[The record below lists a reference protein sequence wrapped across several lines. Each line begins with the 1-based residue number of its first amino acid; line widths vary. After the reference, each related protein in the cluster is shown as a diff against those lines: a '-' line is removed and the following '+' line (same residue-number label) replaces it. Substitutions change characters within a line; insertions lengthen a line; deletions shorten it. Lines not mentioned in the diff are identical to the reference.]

1 MKAVIM
7 AGGEGTRLRPLTCDM
22 PKPMMPLC
30 GRPVL
35 EYILDLLARS
45 GVTEA
50 AITLKYLPD
59 EIRTH
64 FPGNVYRGIR
74 LDFVVE
80 EEALGTAGSVKN
92 AARDFDEPFLVVSGD
107 ALCDYELDKIMKY
120 HKAAGAAATIV
131 VARVEDPRE
140 YGLVR
145 FGRENRIE
153 SFIEKPGWG
162 QAVCDTA
169 NTGIYVLDPACLD
182 LIPDGKSY
190 DFAKDLFPQMMA
202 AGRPLFA
209 YLATGYWCDIG
220 DIPSYIACQR
230 DMLCGRVHC
239 RMTPQISQGIYCVSE
254 LPPGDYSI
262 EPPVYIGA
270 DVAIDAGAVIGPY
283 TVVGD
288 GCHLGSGAKVRGS
301 ILMRGAEISQH
312 AALVDAV
319 AGPGSFVGKGASVF
333 EGGVLG
339 SAAMVRENAS
349 VRQNV
354 LVWPRKIIDS
364 GAVLAENCKYG
375 GATLHIFSDNGI
387 NPELSF
393 SPEVCVRLGEALA
406 SAQAGRRVGIAC
418 EGSRASRARKLA
430 VTAGM
435 MMCGSHVWD
444 FGDCFEAQLMFF
456 TSFCNLSAG
465 VFLTDAQG
473 GGLHLFD
480 AGGFPIHRYTE
491 RDIEARL
498 RKADYARCSE
508 DRCRDISDMSSVRM
522 MYRQELCRQAGE
534 GLGNLSVRVESA
546 SEHVRRVMEECLS
559 RLGCRQERGIRFV
572 LAPSGVTAEAY
583 DESGRKIPW
592 ESLLAICC
600 KDRWAAGEDV
610 AIPYSAPGY
619 LDQIASE
626 YGRSAVRY
634 PESPIGEE
642 DRAARELGAHQQWVR
657 DGLFLTVQVLRIL
670 AARGCTLAELVDE
683 LPSVSVFR
691 REIEAPVSPS
701 GLYELLGDDAG
712 QRLPTGEGIVLRRG
726 AGRVMITPSRTGS
739 RFHVLTESAT
749 MEAAREL
756 CLDIC
761 DLVRKKGAEKQN
773 SVIHDLDSRLESG
786 YNK

>member
-7 AGGEGTRLRPLTCDM
+7 AGGEGTRLRPLTCDT

-30 GRPVL
+30 GRPIL
-35 EYILDLLARS
+35 EYILDLLARC

-59 EIRTH
+59 EIRMH

-74 LDFVVE
+74 LNFVVE
-80 EEALGTAGSVKN
+80 EEPLGTAGSVKN
-92 AARDFDEPFLVVSGD
+92 AAQGFTEPFLVISGD
-107 ALCDYELDKIMKY
+107 AMCDYELDKIMKY
-120 HKAAGAAATIV
+120 HIAAGSAATIA

-145 FGRENRIE
+145 FDRENRVE

-162 QAVCDTA
+162 QAICNTA
-169 NTGIYVLDPACLD
+169 NTGIYILDPACLD
-182 LIPDGKSY
+182 LIPEGENF
-190 DFAKDLFPQMMA
+190 DFAKDLFPKMLA
-202 AGRPLFA
+202 AGQPLFA

-239 RMTPQISQGIYCVSE
+239 RMTPQLSQGIHCVSD

-262 EPPVYIGA
+262 EPPVHIGA
-270 DVAIDAGAVIGPY
+270 DVTVDAGAVIGPY

-288 GCHLGSGAKVRGS
+288 GCHIGAGAKVRGS
-301 ILMRGAEISQH
+301 ILMRGAEVSRH

-319 AGPGSFVGKGASVF
+319 MGAGSFVGKGASIF

-339 SAAMVRENAS
+339 ASAMVRENACIK
-349 VRQNV
+349 QNV
-354 LVWPRKIIDS
+354 LVWPRKIIEAGD
-364 GAVLAENCKYG
+364 VLDENCKYG
-375 GATLHIFSDNGI
+375 GGTIHVFSDNGI
-387 NPELSF
+387 SPELSF

-406 SAQAGRRVGIAC
+406 SVQAGRRIGIAC

-456 TSFCNLSAG
+456 TAFCNLSAG
-465 VFLTDAQG
+465 VFLTDAKG

-491 RDIEARL
+491 RDIENRL
-498 RKADYARCSE
+498 RKADYVRCAE
-508 DRCRDISDMSSVRM
+508 ERCRDISDMSSVRM
-522 MYRQELCRQAGE
+522 MYRQELCRQAGD
-534 GLGNLSVRVESA
+534 GLEKLEVRIESP
-546 SEHVRRVMEECLS
+546 SDHIRRVMEDCLA
-559 RLGCRQERGIRFV
+559 RLGCGQGAGVRFV
-572 LAPSGVTAEAY
+572 IHPSGTTVSAY
-583 DESGRKIPW
+583 GESGQKITW
-592 ESLLAICC
+592 ESLLAVCC
-600 KDRWAAGEDV
+600 KEQWAAGADV
-610 AIPYSAPGY
+610 ALPYSAPGY
-619 LDQIASE
+619 LDQLAGE
-626 YGRSAVRY
+626 YGRRAVRY
-634 PESPIGEE
+634 PESPVGEE
-642 DRAARELGAHQQWVR
+642 DHEARALGAHQQWVR
-657 DGLFLTVQVLRIL
+657 DGLFLTVRVLRIM
-670 AARGCTLAELVDE
+670 AARGCTLDALVAEL
-683 LPSVSVFR
+683 PAVSVFR
-691 REIEAPVSPS
+691 REIDAPVSPS
-701 GLYELLGDDAG
+701 GLYELLGHESG
-712 QRLPTGEGIVLRRG
+712 QQLQAGEGIVLRRG

-739 RFHVLTESAT
+739 RFRVLTESPT

-761 DLVRKKGAEKQN
+761 DLVRQKGAEKHK
-773 SVIHDLDSRLESG
+773 SAPHDLDSSLQSG